1 MAAQLSHALKF
12 NSLKAKVVIATIGVV
27 VAVLLIV
34 GAIQAHFTRAELARL
49 IAKQQFMAVSHIA
62 EGVDAKIDESEN
74 VLVRLA
80 AGVPAERLQSAAALR
95 AYFKERP
102 ALLAS
107 FDGIWVIAPSGDITV
122 QLPAR
127 DTAVL
132 EGDTRRYVERTKS
145 SMLPWISAPAIDRT
159 LHVPVVHVMVPLVD
173 GTGRF
178 AGVLLGV
185 LAVDR
190 VLANAEGAKPGQTGA
205 FIVATR
211 EQIPRF
217 LFNPNK
223 ALVLTPLELG
233 SKASLR
239 SALHGFEG
247 TVEDLGSDGQEALV
261 SYKSLRSVDW
271 LLFSDISLREVY
283 APISHARSR
292 LWLIIIGVCVAVVP
306 VAWFIASKM
315 LNPLSVLRDDI
326 ERLRRLGAG
335 PGQLMLARR
344 DEIGDLARS
353 FSLLMQERH
362 DDAVRQQETNE
373 RLRLVAESTAKAK
386 GEFLATMS
394 HEIRTPLNG
403 VLGIAELLLDTPL
416 DRDQRDYANTI
427 LDSGRSL
434 LAICNDI
441 LDFSKIDAGKLD
453 IETIAYD
460 PVSAIEDVVALFG
473 PRASAKGL
481 LIDYQIA
488 PGVPRDLLGDPGRLR
503 QVLCN
508 LVGNAIKF
516 TVTGGIEIGLD
527 MSGNTPEGL
536 MLCFRVKDTGVGMT
550 DIQRSKLFKPF
561 SQADASTSRRYGGTG
576 LGLLISLRLTELMG
590 GTLHV
595 DSMPGVGST
604 FTFTMHAQLAAP
616 GAARKRT
623 QSVPLQRQFADRI
636 LLVEDNVVNRKVAVA
651 TLEGLGLEVI
661 EAENGRL
668 ALDAVRREKF
678 SLILMDVNMPVMDGI
693 EATRHIRAA
702 EAVGEL
708 EGRRPIIAVTANVMR
723 EAIDSCLEAGMD
735 AFLPK
740 PFQRQQLLDM
750 LDTWLATADQ
760 RAPAPVPATVAA
772 DGAIDMARFHAA
784 SQAMGE
790 DFPLLVGEFLSSTAR
805 LVAEVK
811 DAAQRHD
818 DANIATFAHTIRSS
832 AATMGATT
840 LATLAAKLEGL
851 ARERSSGLEAQAEL
865 LAREFER
872 VCAALERFKR
882 ANSAAA

>member
-1 MAAQLSHALKF
+1 MTPRLPNGLKF
-12 NSLKAKVVIATIGVV
+12 NSLKAKAVIATIGVA
-27 VAVLLIV
+27 VAVLLVV

-62 EGVDAKIDESEN
+62 EDLDAKIDESKN
-74 VLVRLA
+74 VLVKLA
-80 AGVPAERLQSAAALR
+80 AGLPVDRLQSSEALR

-107 FDGIWVIAPSGDITV
+107 FDGIWITSPNGDITV

-127 DTAVL
+127 DAAVL
-132 EGDTRRYVERTKS
+132 EGDTQRDVERTKS
-145 SMLPWISAPAIDRT
+145 TMRPWISAPSIDRS
-159 LHVPVVHVMVPLVD
+159 LHVPVVHVLVPLVD
-173 GTGRF
+173 GEGQF
-178 AGVLLGV
+178 AGVLLGI
-185 LAVDR
+185 LTVDR
-190 VLANAEGAKPGQTGA
+190 VLANVEGAKPGQTGA
-205 FIVATR
+205 FMVVTR
-211 EQIPRF
+211 EQHPRF
-217 LFNPNK
+217 LFNPNR
-223 ALVLTPLELG
+223 ALVLTPLEVR
-233 SKASLR
+233 SKASLM
-239 SALHGFEG
+239 SALRGFEG
-247 TVEDLGSDGQEALV
+247 TVEDLGLDGEQALV
-261 SYKSLRSVDW
+261 SYKSLKSVDW

-292 LWLIIIGVCVAVVP
+292 LWLIIIGVCFAVVP
-306 VAWFIASKM
+306 IAWFTASRM

-326 ERLRRLGAG
+326 ERLRRLRSG
-335 PGQLMLARR
+335 PGPLMTTRR

-386 GEFLATMS
+386 SEFLATMS

-416 DRDQRDYANTI
+416 DSDQRDYANTI

-460 PVSAIEDVVALFG
+460 PVNAIEDVVALFG

-481 LIDYQIA
+481 LLDYHIA
-488 PGVPRDLLGDPGRLR
+488 ADVPRDLLGDPGRLR

-516 TVTGGIEIGLD
+516 TVTGSIEIGLD
-527 MSGNTPEGL
+527 ISGNTSKGL

-550 DIQRSKLFKPF
+550 EIQRAKLFKPF

-590 GTLHV
+590 GTFSV
-595 DSMPGVGST
+595 DSTPGVGST
-604 FTFTMHAQLAAP
+604 FFFTMRAQLAAP
-616 GAARKRT
+616 GSARKRT
-623 QSVPLQRQFADRI
+623 QSVPLQRQFAGRI

-651 TLEGLGLEVI
+651 ALEGFGLEVI

-668 ALDAVRREKF
+668 ALDAVRREKI

-693 EATRHIRAA
+693 EATRHIRSA
-702 EAVGEL
+702 EALGEL

-723 EAIDSCLEAGMD
+723 EAVDSCLQAGMD

-740 PFQRQQLLDM
+740 PFQRQQLLEM
-750 LDTWLATADQ
+750 LDTWLASSADQ
-760 RAPAPVPATVAA
+760 RAPERDPANAA
-772 DGAIDMARFHAA
+772 VDGAIDMARFH
-784 SQAMGE
+784 
-790 DFPLLVGEFLSSTAR
+790 TALR
-805 LVAEVK
+805 PK
-811 DAAQRHD
+811 
-818 DANIATFAHTIRSS
+818 RS
-832 AATMGATT
+832 
-840 LATLAAKLEGL
+840 
-851 ARERSSGLEAQAEL
+851 R
-865 LAREFER
+865 
-872 VCAALERFKR
+872 
-882 ANSAAA
+882 